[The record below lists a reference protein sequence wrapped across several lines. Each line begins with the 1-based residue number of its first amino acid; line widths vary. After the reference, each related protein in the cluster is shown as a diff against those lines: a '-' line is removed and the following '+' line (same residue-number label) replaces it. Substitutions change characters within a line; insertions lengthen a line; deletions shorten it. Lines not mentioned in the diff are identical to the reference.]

1 MNTPELPNEQRLHDQ
16 LQVGFD
22 EADRGEVAEW
32 DLEAFLAKMHGQEAV
47 EGIREGLAEMER
59 GEGIPLDEA
68 FDEIRRRHH
77 IPPNLMTEASGD
89 EAIDK

>member
-1 MNTPELPNEQRLHDQ
+1 MSTSKFSDKQRLHDK

-32 DLEAFLAKMHGQEAV
+32 DLEAFLAGMHRREAV

-59 GEGIPLDEA
+59 GEATPLDEA
-68 FDEIRRRHH
+68 FDEIRRRHQ
-77 IPPNLMTEASGD
+77 IPPNA
-89 EAIDK
+89 